1 MSLKLKSKSPAAPG
15 DDASSEPAFHAEA
28 DCCTNDE
35 HHRCLILT
43 LADGTTEGFPLTW
56 LYHWEWITQGT
67 HERLVITLTEHKATI
82 RGKNLSRTIEAL
94 SKGTGL
100 HLRVKD
106 ERYQSVLRTNA
117 LLITHITVQP
127 HTKYPAPSPHEN
139 QS

>member
-1 MSLKLKSKSPAAPG
+1 MSLKLKSKSSAAAG
-15 DDASSEPAFHAEA
+15 DDASSEAAFHAEA

-43 LADGTTEGFPLTW
+43 QADGASEGFPLTW
-56 LYHWEWITQGT
+56 LYHWEWMTRGT
-67 HERLVITLTEHKATI
+67 HEQLVITLTDHEATI
-82 RGKNLSRTIEAL
+82 RGKNLSRIIEAL

-100 HLRVKD
+100 HLRVRD
-106 ERYQSVLRTNA
+106 ERYQSLVRTNA

-127 HTKYPAPSPHEN
+127 HTRHSASSPHET